1 MSTTVILTVCV
12 ATLAA
17 LLSFSLYKLLR
28 FSMILINLEDTIEDC
43 LRILDEKHTSMS
55 DVLEIPVFFDSLEVR
70 RVIND
75 INASRESLVVVA
87 NKLTQ
92 AYGREIEIKEEEDN
106 NQG

>member
-1 MSTTVILTVCV
+1 
-12 ATLAA
+12 
-17 LLSFSLYKLLR
+17 
-28 FSMILINLEDTIEDC
+28 MILINLEDTIEDC